1 MLKLLK
7 ELSFAQQQ
15 QQKIHILCML
25 VIMYIHCV
33 FNRQTLTAELEQK
46 SNTITQLQGRFRNV
60 VSEKKVKETELT
72 KELEDSV
79 STLGSYAQQ

>member
-1 MLKLLK
+1 
-7 ELSFAQQQ
+7 
-15 QQKIHILCML
+15 ML

-33 FNRQTLTAELEQK
+33 FNRQTLTAELKQK

-72 KELEDSV
+72 KELEDTI